1 MRVTVMCLRNL
12 SRRRV
17 RTFLCVIGI
26 ALGVM
31 LIVAIG
37 ATTRRYTD
45 VIRELNVFYRGKVV
59 VVARGSIFIQAIPIG
74 SSLLEDTVDEV
85 KQVDGVKAAVPML
98 LVIGSSTGEGIA
110 EFVPINISVGIP
122 TGNWSILVETTPLKP
137 GGRWPSTNSNESEV
151 VVGDYLAGIHNLTV
165 NSEIRVKGHD
175 MRVVGI
181 LDTMSVFLDRVII
194 MPLDVAQNVYG
205 YNMLINMIVVEPRE
219 GVTEEELGH
228 RIEAEVQFVKAL
240 TSKERNEIVEPI
252 LNDVEMWNIGIS
264 TVLFSISMVLVMTVA
279 TMNISERRRELATLD
294 AIGAPKTT
302 IIRIVVT
309 ETALIGLFGGIAG
322 ISLGALA
329 ALLLSSFYASVPL
342 PILFPGLFVIVT
354 PTLILEILA
363 FTVAS
368 SCIAGII
375 PAITTAR
382 KSIVEVLRSEY

>member
-1 MRVTVMCLRNL
+1 MMCLRNL

-37 ATTRRYTD
+37 ATSRRYAD

-59 VVARGSIFIQAIPIG
+59 VVARGSLFIQAIPIG
-74 SSLLEDTVDEV
+74 GSLLEGTVNEV

-110 EFVPINISVGIP
+110 NFVPMNISVGIP
-122 TGNWSILVETTPLKP
+122 PGNWSILVENTPLKP
-137 GGRWPSTNSNESEV
+137 GGRWPSANSSESEV
-151 VVGDYLAGIHNLTV
+151 VVGGYLARINNLTV
-165 NSEIRVKGHD
+165 NSEIRVNGHN

-181 LDTMSVFLDRVII
+181 LDTLSVFLDRVII
-194 MPLDVAQNVYG
+194 MPLDVAQNVYR
-205 YNMLINMIVVEPRE
+205 YNMLINMIVVEPLE

-228 RIEAEVQFVKAL
+228 RIEAEIQYVKAL
-240 TSKERNEIVEPI
+240 TSKERNETVEPI
-252 LNDVEMWNIGIS
+252 LNDMEMWNTGIS
-264 TVLFSISMVLVMTVA
+264 IIIFSISMVLVMTVA

-294 AIGAPKTT
+294 AIGAPKNT

-322 ISLGALA
+322 ILLGAFA

-342 PILFPGLFVIVT
+342 SILFPGLFVIVT
-354 PTLILEILA
+354 PTLMLEILV

>member
-151 VVGDYLAGIHNLTV
+151 VVGDYLAEIHNLTV
-165 NSEIRVKGHD
+165 NSEIRVKDHD

-382 KSIVEVLRSEY
+382 KSIIEVLRSEY